1 MNYKLVKSSIND
13 IDILIIYKKETIFEY
28 AKNLSNEEIDRIN
41 NYVTNN
47 IPDYLDNYNNI
58 VVNNKII
65 GCLLITN
72 IDDGIL
78 LDEIYLEEEY
88 RNKGIGTSIIKNV
101 IDNNSNIYL
110 WVYKLNKQAI
120 NLYKKLGFIIIDET
134 DTRYY
139 MNYKKEK

>member
-13 IDILIIYKKETIFEY
+13 IDILIKYKKETIFEY
-28 AKNLSNEEIDRIN
+28 ANNLSNEEIDRIN

-58 VVNNKII
+58 VINNKII

-88 RNKGIGTSIIKNV
+88 RNKGIGTSIIKNI

-139 MNYKKEK
+139 MNNKKEK

>member
-13 IDILIIYKKETIFEY
+13 IDILIKYKKETIFEY

-58 VVNNKII
+58 VINNKII

-88 RNKGIGTSIIKNV
+88 RNKGIGTSIIKNI

>member
-13 IDILIIYKKETIFEY
+13 IDILIKYKKETIFEY

-58 VVNNKII
+58 VINNKII

-139 MNYKKEK
+139 MNYKKEE

>member
-13 IDILIIYKKETIFEY
+13 IDILIKYKKETIFEY

-47 IPDYLDNYNNI
+47 IPKELNNYNNI
-58 VVNNKII
+58 VINNKII

-88 RNKGIGTSIIKNV
+88 RNKGIGTSIIKNI